1 MSGHSKWAT
10 IKRKK
15 GALDAKRGKVF
26 TKLIREISV
35 AARTGGGNVDSNPR
49 LRMVVTKAREMNMPN
64 DNIKRAILR
73 GTGEGEDAARYEEA
87 VYEGYGPGGAA
98 VMVET
103 LSDNK
108 NRTSSELRT
117 IFARHGGNMGEIGC
131 VGWSFQSQGQLT
143 FDKTRYAEDVLMEAA
158 VEAGADDFR
167 ATDTAYEVLTPPDK
181 LEAVRVALAE
191 KNFVSIS
198 GELIRNPK
206 TTVPLEGKNA
216 EHMVKLL
223 EEMEDH
229 DDVQHVFANFDISDK
244 LLESLAN

>member
-1 MSGHSKWAT
+1 
-10 IKRKK
+10 
-15 GALDAKRGKVF
+15 
-26 TKLIREISV
+26 
-35 AARTGGGNVDSNPR
+35 
-49 LRMVVTKAREMNMPN
+49 
-64 DNIKRAILR
+64 
-73 GTGEGEDAARYEEA
+73 
-87 VYEGYGPGGAA
+87 
-98 VMVET
+98 
-103 LSDNK
+103 
-108 NRTSSELRT
+108 
-117 IFARHGGNMGEIGC
+117 MGEIGC

-191 KNFVSIS
+191 KNFVSIA